1 MRIAFSLR
9 KIGALNLAI
18 AAVIGF
24 YALKATPAEAMTF
37 QTISGPTECVQRE
50 CIQATGLVDGH
61 TTSDFQALIRSHHIA
76 PGALVVLNSEGGVLL
91 YGLRFGEAIRKAGFS
106 TEVGTYDAASAVLQ
120 PAECA
125 SACAF
130 VFLGGVERHVT
141 LGSKV
146 GVHQIYANLQARDG
160 LSVGDVQYLTSLCAM
175 HIDSM
180 GGSVGILVEALRT
193 PPQGVHWFSTE
204 EMVRLAVVTQR
215 KSPILTLAS
224 N

>member
-18 AAVIGF
+18 AAMVGVF
-24 YALKATPAEAMTF
+24 ALKASPAEAMTF
-37 QTISGPTECVQRE
+37 QSISGPAACADRECVL
-50 CIQATGLVDGH
+50 ATGLVDRQS
-61 TTSDFQALIRSHHIA
+61 TSGFQEFVRSHHVGR
-76 PGALVVLNSEGGVLL
+76 GAVVVLNSEGGVLL
-91 YGLRFGEAIRKAGFS
+91 YALKLGEEIRKAGLS
-106 TEVGTYDAASAVLQ
+106 TQVGAFDPASGELA

-130 VFLGGVERHVT
+130 VFLGGVERNVT

-160 LSVGDVQYLTSLCAM
+160 LSVGDVQFLTSLCAM
-175 HIDSM
+175 HIDNM

-204 EMVRLAVVTQR
+204 EMVRLAVVTQH
-215 KSPILTLAS
+215 KTPILTLAS

>member
-9 KIGALNLAI
+9 KIGALSLTV

-24 YALKATPAEAMTF
+24 FAFKSSPAEAMTF
-37 QTISGPTECVQRE
+37 QTISGPAVCAERQ
-50 CIQATGLVDGH
+50 CILATGLVDRQSISGFQDAVRSGH
-61 TTSDFQALIRSHHIA
+61 IGR
-76 PGALVVLNSEGGVLL
+76 GAVVVLNSEGGVLL
-91 YGLRFGEAIRKAGFS
+91 YALKLGEEIRKAGFS
-106 TEVGTYDAASAVLQ
+106 TQVGAFDPASAELQ

-130 VFLGGVERHVT
+130 VFLGGVERNVT

-160 LSVGDVQYLTSLCAM
+160 LSVSDAQYLTSLCAL
-175 HIDSM
+175 HIDTM
-180 GGSVGILVEALRT
+180 GGHVGILVEALRT

-204 EMVRLAVVTQR
+204 ELVRLAVTTQR
-215 KSPILTLAS
+215 KTPNLTLAS